1 MRGSQGG
8 DPAGDL
14 AGRGG
19 GLYFSASVGILKIR
33 RAVQREK
40 VCGRGIQPF
49 SPVVSPEGGQSPL
62 LMLAGAGAAEKVLRR
77 DSVCLG
83 FLGKAGREGAEVLCG
98 RVWRQKTCNWHI
110 IRVIGSVDRL
120 CGLWGRLRACIC
132 GRRASVGVSGARQR
146 G

>member
-49 SPVVSPEGGQSPL
+49 SPVVSPEGVFGCF
-62 LMLAGAGAAEKVLRR
+62 GAG
-77 DSVCLG
+77 D
-83 FLGKAGREGAEVLCG
+83 GKPVGGKRHQNSYFSIILKNMAG
-98 RVWRQKTCNWHI
+98 
-110 IRVIGSVDRL
+110 
-120 CGLWGRLRACIC
+120 GRL
-132 GRRASVGVSGARQR
+132 V
-146 G
+146 

>member
-62 LMLAGAGAAEKVLRR
+62 LMLAGAGAAESFCGEIRR
-77 DSVCLG
+77 IGLS
-83 FLGKAGREGAEVLCG
+83 GKGRAGGG
-98 RVWRQKTCNWHI
+98 
-110 IRVIGSVDRL
+110 
-120 CGLWGRLRACIC
+120 
-132 GRRASVGVSGARQR
+132 
-146 G
+146 

>member
-1 MRGSQGG
+1 MRESQGG

-49 SPVVSPEGGQSPL
+49 SPVVSPEVEFGCFMWLVL
-62 LMLAGAGAAEKVLRR
+62 LLLLVAQVLL
-77 DSVCLG
+77 SWY
-83 FLGKAGREGAEVLCG
+83 K
-98 RVWRQKTCNWHI
+98 
-110 IRVIGSVDRL
+110 
-120 CGLWGRLRACIC
+120 
-132 GRRASVGVSGARQR
+132 
-146 G
+146 

>member
-1 MRGSQGG
+1 
-8 DPAGDL
+8 
-14 AGRGG
+14 
-19 GLYFSASVGILKIR
+19 
-33 RAVQREK
+33 
-40 VCGRGIQPF
+40 
-49 SPVVSPEGGQSPL
+49 
-62 LMLAGAGAAEKVLRR
+62 MLAGAGAAEKVLRR

-83 FLGKAGREGAEVLCG
+83 FLGKAGREGAEVPCG